1 MFAMF
6 AIGFCLGSLA
16 TTYVSWRR
24 TELNAGRE
32 AGVSAIEPRAAPAG
46 DEARP
51 DKPADPAVMTAPAI
65 GPADT
70 PPAPAPP
77 AEAAASDIDTLLL
90 KALRIPLDG
99 VTRAELQPSFTQL
112 RGARQHEAI
121 DILAPRGTPVRA
133 VEAGVVAKLFV
144 SERGG
149 ITVYQYDPSNRFC
162 YYYAHLDRYADG
174 LKEGQ
179 RLREGDVVGYVG
191 TSGNAPPD
199 TPHLHFAIFRLDE
212 PGRWW
217 EGRAIDPY
225 DVLR

>member
-1 MFAMF
+1 
-6 AIGFCLGSLA
+6 
-16 TTYVSWRR
+16 
-24 TELNAGRE
+24 
-32 AGVSAIEPRAAPAG
+32 
-46 DEARP
+46 
-51 DKPADPAVMTAPAI
+51 MTAPAI

-70 PPAPAPP
+70 PPAPAAP
-77 AEAAASDIDTLLL
+77 AEVAATDIDTLRL
-90 KALRIPLDG
+90 KSLRIPIDG
-99 VTRAELQPSFTQL
+99 VDRAELQPSFTQL
-112 RGARQHEAI
+112 RGTRQHEAI

-144 SERGG
+144 SQRGG

-179 RLREGDVVGYVG
+179 RLEEGDVVGYVG

-199 TPHLHFAIFRLDE
+199 TPHLHFAIFRLNE
-212 PGRWW
+212 AGRWW
-217 EGRAIDPY
+217 EGTAIDPY

>member
-1 MFAMF
+1 MFAML

-24 TELNAGRE
+24 TELNTARE
-32 AGVSAIEPRAAPAG
+32 ASVSAVEPRAAPARH
-46 DEARP
+46 ERP
-51 DKPADPAVMTAPAI
+51 ATVAEPPVMTAPAI

-70 PPAPAPP
+70 PPAPAPS
-77 AEAAASDIDTLLL
+77 AELAATDIDVLRL

-112 RGARQHEAI
+112 RGTRQHEAI

-179 RLREGDVVGYVG
+179 RLEEGDVVGYVG

-199 TPHLHFAIFRLDE
+199 TPHLHFAIFRLNE
-212 PGRWW
+212 AGRWW
-217 EGRAIDPY
+217 EGTAIDPY